1 MWEVREQTGS
11 RVIISLE
18 ACNCL
23 HSVHSVEDKAASGHR
38 VTERPRKEDGT
49 SAKGSVECLYRKQ
62 VGPHHT
68 PHPMSPRQSQRL
80 QTAEDQNSI
89 F

>member
-23 HSVHSVEDKAASGHR
+23 HSIHSVEDKAASGHR
-38 VTERPRKEDGT
+38 VTERPRKQEWGFREGV
-49 SAKGSVECLYRKQ
+49 S
-62 VGPHHT
+62 
-68 PHPMSPRQSQRL
+68 
-80 QTAEDQNSI
+80 
-89 F
+89 